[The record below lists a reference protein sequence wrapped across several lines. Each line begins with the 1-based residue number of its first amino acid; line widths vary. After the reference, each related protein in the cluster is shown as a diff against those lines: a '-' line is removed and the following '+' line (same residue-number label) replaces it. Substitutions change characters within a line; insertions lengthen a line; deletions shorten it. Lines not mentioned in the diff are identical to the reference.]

1 MKDLVVAVFW
11 KKIVVQSKN
20 VSNEIFQRLYY
31 LNSILDALTC
41 KRMDVPMLLP
51 CGQYV
56 DRSSLDNYNDIESKW
71 CRQPNDPFTGL
82 IFTGKF

>member
-1 MKDLVVAVFW
+1 
-11 KKIVVQSKN
+11 
-20 VSNEIFQRLYY
+20 
-31 LNSILDALTC
+31 
-41 KRMDVPMLLP
+41 MDVPMLLP